1 MADRNAASSDVQI
14 AENGCCLRV
23 LNISFNL
30 ASRQRSLGWLRGRL
44 VVVGGGR
51 DEEVSAALCLSGAIE
66 AAGRPCL
73 LLQELHCPEAARSEE
88 IQNFSMASAA
98 GPELPG
104 GSEPVRYSNATSPVQ
119 DPLATEQ
126 RSRQRR
132 SLTDAKALGVFW
144 VPDAK
149 RLPDLQELPKLQAH
163 ALFDDLD
170 GDEAYGPTSGAPG
183 GASVLDADSSIDDFF
198 DSLLDDSFS
207 DLKTGAAPQTAVLA
221 SKEPATSVVR
231 EIDPATANGP
241 SESGYQPTKSMRNE
255 AMNRLIQKRGLL
267 LGCLLSYGVGL
278 PDCDSNREE
287 NLRTVNIAELR
298 EADSASHPAVRGLRQ
313 ACCETGFFLVKGHE
327 LSQDVLDEMFDM
339 AKDFFQL
346 PLDAKLTHSSS
357 ETSGWRGYNPYG
369 SGQNCSLSTKRPE
382 RKETFYCGEPPGA
395 AEGIPEPLPAFYDK
409 LRFSASSRDHVLLGE
424 SWRFHSSLLQL
435 SRELLRGLSLA
446 LGLPA
451 DHFELCAFQKPIAK
465 VLLAYYPPAGDG
477 DSSCGAHTD
486 CGFLTL
492 VCQDSAEAQGLQVQK
507 PDGSWL
513 SVKTDRSLDEHSCRD
528 VSLVIVHPCG
538 KSRRSGTEMDVFA
551 EQI

>member
-1 MADRNAASSDVQI
+1 MAPWQTG
-14 AENGCCLRV
+14 GC
-23 LNISFNL
+23 
-30 ASRQRSLGWLRGRL
+30 W
-44 VVVGGGR
+44 
-51 DEEVSAALCLSGAIE
+51 
-66 AAGRPCL
+66 PW
-73 LLQELHCPEAARSEE
+73 
-88 IQNFSMASAA
+88 A
-98 GPELPG
+98 GPEGICSSL
-104 GSEPVRYSNATSPVQ
+104 PVRCS
-119 DPLATEQ
+119 
-126 RSRQRR
+126 RSRRASRSAATGATPPRSRKIRR
-132 SLTDAKALGVFW
+132 DPEFFDGKCCWSRTLPVGLRTHSPQSKDRDNAEVLST
-144 VPDAK
+144 P

-163 ALFDDLD
+163 VSLFGFVVWAWAALGLLPFEQLCTDETGLLLPLAREALFDDLD

-183 GASVLDADSSIDDFF
+183 GATMLDADSSIDDFF
-198 DSLLDDSFS
+198 D
-207 DLKTGAAPQTAVLA
+207 
-221 SKEPATSVVR
+221 
-231 EIDPATANGP
+231 
-241 SESGYQPTKSMRNE
+241 
-255 AMNRLIQKRGLL
+255 
-267 LGCLLSYGVGL
+267 
-278 PDCDSNREE
+278 E

-298 EADSASHPAVRGLRQ
+298 EADSAGHPAVRVLRQ
-313 ACCETGFFLVKGHE
+313 ACCETGFFLVKSHG

-346 PLDAKLTHSSS
+346 PLDAKLKHSSS

-409 LRFSASSRDHVLLGE
+409 LR
-424 SWRFHSSLLQL
+424 RFHSSLLQL

-513 SVKTDRSLDEHSCRD
+513 SVKTDRYTPVANLGDLAQRW
-528 VSLVIVHPCG
+528 
-538 KSRRSGTEMDVFA
+538 TNDVFRSSIHRVLNASTAPRWSVIFFNNMDEEA
-551 EQI
+551 EVECLATCVDSERPRKQLG